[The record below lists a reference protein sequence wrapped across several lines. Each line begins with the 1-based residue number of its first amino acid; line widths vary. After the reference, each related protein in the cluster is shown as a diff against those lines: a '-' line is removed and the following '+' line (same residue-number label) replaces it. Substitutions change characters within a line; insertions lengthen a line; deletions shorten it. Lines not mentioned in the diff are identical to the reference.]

1 MDTSARP
8 EFAGR
13 KLALRSRGHSLVS
26 LGRSFSTPAAPIL
39 AICLGAVLA
48 RALIAV
54 LLPYVVWPDETFQG
68 TEQALRLVSGR
79 GLTPWEFQIGARSWL
94 LPGLVVPLVAA
105 GRALSSDP
113 KVTFGLIT
121 VLMIAVSTVNVWSAY
136 VIGARAGR
144 PLHGFFAAGLAASWC
159 ELVYYS
165 PHLLADTVSGALL
178 LAALAV
184 ATQIEEPGRPFWTG
198 VLLGAAFV
206 IRIQLAPAIGLAG
219 LLACRGAFRSRSLA
233 LAAGFAIPV
242 AVLGVVDW
250 LTWGAP
256 FRSAFVYVKSNLGLA
271 ALFGAVPPLA
281 YLGEEKEIWGAA
293 IPLVIVTAV
302 LGARRAPSLALTAAA
317 IAITF
322 SAVAHKE
329 PRYIY
334 PALLLLFVVCGIG
347 TVELADDLG
356 RVLGKA
362 SIRRALPFGLAL
374 LWAAAS
380 LGSAI
385 SPEMR
390 PLWTREADIL
400 RALAAVNA
408 DPRSCG
414 LGLEYPNWVL
424 TGASRVRS
432 DIQLYDA
439 PATPAGAYN
448 RLLRLPGTQTP
459 LAAYTGFALQRCYQP
474 GGACLYTRP
483 GTCTS
488 GAPPLRAVTPAP
500 WRAALKRLGFVTY

>member
-1 MDTSARP
+1 VDAAAKP

-13 KLALRSRGHSLVS
+13 KLALPSRGRFPAS
-26 LGRSFSTPAAPIL
+26 LGRSFCSPAAPIL
-39 AICLGAVLA
+39 AICLCAALV
-48 RALIAV
+48 RALTAV
-54 LLPYVVWPDETFQG
+54 FLPSVAWPDETFQA

-94 LPGLVVPLVAA
+94 LPGLVVPLVTA

-121 VLMIAVSTVNVWSAY
+121 ALMIAVSTVNVWSAY

-144 PLHGFFAAGLAASWC
+144 PLHGFFAAGLAAGWS

-165 PHLLADTVSGALL
+165 PHLLADTVAGALL

-184 ATQIEEPGRPFWTG
+184 ATQIERPGRPFWTG

-206 IRIQLAPAIGLAG
+206 VRIQLAPAIGLAG
-219 LLACRGAFRSRSLA
+219 LLACRGAFRSRCLA

-256 FRSAFVYVKSNLGLA
+256 FRSVFVYVKTNLGLA
-271 ALFGAVPPLA
+271 ALFGAFPPLA
-281 YLGEEKEIWGAA
+281 YLGEEKQIWGAA
-293 IPLVIVTAV
+293 VVLVVATAA
-302 LGARRAPSLALTAAA
+302 LGARRAPSLAWTAAA
-317 IAITF
+317 IALTF

-356 RVLGKA
+356 RRFRTPAV
-362 SIRRALPFGLAL
+362 RRALPFGLAL

-380 LGSAI
+380 LSSAV
-385 SPEMR
+385 SPELR
-390 PLWTREADIL
+390 PAWTREADVL

-408 DPRSCG
+408 DPNSCG

-432 DIQLYDA
+432 DVQLYDA
-439 PATPAGAYN
+439 PTTPAGAYN
-448 RLLRLPGTQTP
+448 RLLRLPETQTP
-459 LAAYTGFALQRCYQP
+459 LTAYPGFALQRCYQP

-483 GTCTS
+483 GACTG
-488 GAPPLRAVTPAP
+488 GAPTLRAVTPAP
-500 WRAALKRLGFVTY
+500 WRAALTRLGFVTY